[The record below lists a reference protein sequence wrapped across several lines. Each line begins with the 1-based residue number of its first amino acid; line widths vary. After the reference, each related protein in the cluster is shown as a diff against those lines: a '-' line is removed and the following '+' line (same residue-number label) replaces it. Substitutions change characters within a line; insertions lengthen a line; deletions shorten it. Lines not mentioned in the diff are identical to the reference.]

1 MRKKIA
7 CLLAAA
13 LCVTAA
19 LGGCSGSGKGSGGMA
34 QKMLYTVFF
43 RWKRRYFYC
52 PFGRGP
58 DVV

>member
-13 LCVTAA
+13 LCVTVA
-19 LGGCSGSGKGSGGMA
+19 LGGCSGSGKGSGGDA
-34 QKMLYTVFF
+34 SSSDGSGG
-43 RWKRRYFYC
+43 YFYC